1 MDFVRGIWDW
11 IGDNEVLF
19 GSLVT
24 ASMIIFVGTLIVV
37 PWALVRLPSGY
48 FRRDREQRIPMPA
61 LHPLLRAVLLVLKNL
76 LGGMFVILGV
86 AMIVLPGQGLLT
98 ILIGMLLLDF
108 PGKYKVERYF
118 VSRKPVLQS
127 INWLRRRARRPPLQ
141 LD

>member
-24 ASMIIFVGTLIVV
+24 VSMIIFVGTLIVV

-48 FRRDREQRIPMPA
+48 FRRDRERRIPMPA

>member
-24 ASMIIFVGTLIVV
+24 VSMIIFVGTLIVV

-48 FRRDREQRIPMPA
+48 FRRDRERRIPMPA

-98 ILIGMLLLDF
+98 ILIGMLLIDF